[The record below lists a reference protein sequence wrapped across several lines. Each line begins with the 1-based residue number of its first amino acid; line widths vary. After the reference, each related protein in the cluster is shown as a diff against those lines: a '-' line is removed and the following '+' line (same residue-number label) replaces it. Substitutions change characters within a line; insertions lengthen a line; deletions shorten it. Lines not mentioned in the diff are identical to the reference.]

1 MECRSSGRRTGS
13 ESSGRRIERRD
24 RLEDEIDHVDHRT
37 LESVIYNLKHKPS
50 YNKVTLFMVY
60 KTIQDLS

>member
-1 MECRSSGRRTGS
+1 MECRSSGRRTGN

-37 LESVIYNLKHKPS
+37 LESVIYILKHNPAITK
-50 YNKVTLFMVY
+50 
-60 KTIQDLS
+60 